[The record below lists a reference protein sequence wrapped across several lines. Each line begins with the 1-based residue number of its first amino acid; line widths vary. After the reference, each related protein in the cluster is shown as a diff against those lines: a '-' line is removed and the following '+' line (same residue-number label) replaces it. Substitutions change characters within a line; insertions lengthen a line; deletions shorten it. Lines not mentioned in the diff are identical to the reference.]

1 MITINIDKA
10 KAIAHTA
17 RRTARA
23 KEFEPHDA
31 VISKQI
37 PGTSAAEAEA
47 ARQAIRARYHLAQVA
62 INAASDASVLAD
74 IVHGLHPGLT
84 IPEAPLDVSPAHVEE
99 PVVAPVVVEEPAA
112 VVVVEEPTPAPV
124 VEELAVAPLEAEAKA
139 PAVE

>member
-47 ARQAIRARYHLAQVA
+47 ARQAIRARYHLVQVA

-84 IPEAPLDVSPAHVEE
+84 IPEAPLDVSPT
-99 PVVAPVVVEEPAA
+99 PVVE
-112 VVVVEEPTPAPV
+112 PAPV
-124 VEELAVAPLEAEAKA
+124 ATAVVEPETAVAIHNEPAVPPLEAD
-139 PAVE
+139 PAAGSI